1 MLVVLLRTVVLSL
14 FCFGCAWAQAPV
26 PAQEA
31 GFTRSLNG
39 AWSFKY
45 VAGPEAGADEG
56 FTDPRFD
63 ASGWRSIAVPSNWE
77 LQGFAEPRYADA
89 LEQGLGLYRRS
100 FAVPEGWRG
109 RRVFLRFEGVAFG
122 YELWVNGKKAGS
134 SSASA
139 FNAHAF
145 DVTDLVAVGADNLL
159 ALRVTT
165 RPQGVEFDLND
176 DWSLAGI
183 YRDVSLFSLP
193 ATHLRE
199 YATATEVHA
208 DGAARLAVSAGLAGT
223 DGTVRAELSAP
234 DGRRVAQ
241 ALMRPD
247 AQGRHGATL
256 AVPRAALW
264 SAETPVL
271 YRLKLQV
278 LAKGKVVQ
286 HIESR
291 VGLRQVSIAKGVLL
305 LNGRPI
311 KLRGV
316 NHHDLDPEGGRAI
329 PEARL
334 RSDLA
339 LMKKGTV
346 NYVRTSHYPPT
357 RRLLELCDE
366 LGFYVMD
373 EVAIGHGEA
382 NLDKPDY
389 RAGIMARVEATI
401 ARDRNH
407 ASVLIW
413 SIGNENPITQAE
425 LDAARLAKLLDPTRP
440 VTIPKVGS
448 YFAAN
453 HERLPSFVDIHA
465 PHYPVNAT
473 LAAYATKLD
482 RPTILTEYAHALGL
496 ATDRIQ
502 DQWDILQAHPVFAGG
517 SIWHF
522 MDQAILRTSATP
534 VDRSKPTQLVWLD
547 AHRYLDTHGLDGAD
561 GLTYGERTPQ
571 TDFWQMRKVYA
582 PVQFKP
588 AELRLGQGRQRLAI
602 ELENRHDFRSL
613 RGMRLH
619 WALEQNGRKVGQ
631 GELPLHA
638 AARARETVAVELTPP
653 PVEQG
658 DVLVLALRCVDE
670 HGLQINE
677 RALRLR
683 YDALQAAQP
692 AAPAVTEMPELTET
706 ADEVRVRTTAWTLS
720 LARRT
725 GQLSVRDAAGQL
737 LLAGIHPHTG
747 RTLSMAEELSL
758 PKRPLWRS
766 VYLPLLAAPAI
777 EATQSGDAIEL
788 GVAGRFHAEG
798 KPQEALSGGY
808 RLRIGADGTLD
819 LRYDFTAAETAQL
832 SEAGLS
838 LVAPP
843 ALTEFRW
850 IGQGPYAGYP
860 GKHRLN
866 EFGLHH
872 LARADLRFQGNRRGT
887 EFAMLTAGAGQG
899 VAMAL
904 APGDVAVERQGENT
918 VISHNALIG
927 GLGNKGTLPETM
939 VTLQPGQRISGRL
952 RLMLLAPAWPAQVAR
967 WFGAVPP
974 TPLLAPFHHS
984 YDQ

>member
-1 MLVVLLRTVVLSL
+1 MLVVLLRTLIVFF
-14 FCFGCAWAQAPV
+14 FCFGCARAQAPH

-45 VAGPEAGADEG
+45 VAGSDAGADEG

-63 ASGWRSIAVPSNWE
+63 AGGWHSIAVPSNWE
-77 LQGFAEPRYADA
+77 LKGFAEPRYADT

-122 YELWVNGKKAGS
+122 YEVWVNGKKAGN

-145 DVTDLVAVGADNLL
+145 DVTDAVSVGADNLL
-159 ALRVTT
+159 AVRVTT
-165 RPQGVEFDLND
+165 RPHGVEFDLND
-176 DWSLAGI
+176 DWSLSGI

-199 YATATEVHA
+199 FATATDIRA
-208 DGAARLAVSAGLAGT
+208 DGTARLAVSASLAGT
-223 DGTVRAELSAP
+223 DGSVRAELRGP
-234 DGRRVAQ
+234 DGRRVAH

-271 YRLKLQV
+271 YRLRLQV

-286 HIESR
+286 NIESR
-291 VGLRQVSIAKGVLL
+291 VGLRQVSIDKGVLL

-339 LMKKGTV
+339 LMKKGNV

-373 EVAIGHGEA
+373 EVSIGHGEA
-382 NLDKPDY
+382 NLEKPEY

-425 LDAARLAKLLDPTRP
+425 LDAARLAKQLDPTRP

-453 HERLPSFVDIHA
+453 HERLPAFVDIHA

-496 ATDRIQ
+496 ASDRIQ

-522 MDQAILRTSATP
+522 MDQAILRTSPTP
-534 VDRSKPTQLVWLD
+534 VDRSKPTRLVWLD

-619 WALEQNGRKVGQ
+619 WALEHNGRTVRQ
-631 GELPLHA
+631 GELPLRA
-638 AARARETVAVELTPP
+638 PARSRETVAVELTPP
-653 PVEQG
+653 SVEHG
-658 DVLVLALRCVDE
+658 DVLVLVLRCVDE
-670 HGLQINE
+670 HGLQLNE
-677 RALRLR
+677 RAVRLWH
-683 YDALQAAQP
+683 DALHAEPP
-692 AAPAVTEMPELTET
+692 AAPDVAHRPELTET
-706 ADEVRVRTTAWTLS
+706 ADEVRVRTAAWTLS
-720 LARRT
+720 LARRS

-737 LLAGIHPHTG
+737 LVAGIHPHTG

-758 PKRPLWRS
+758 SKRPLWRS

-777 EATQSGDAIEL
+777 EAARSGDAIEL
-788 GVAGRFHAEG
+788 SVAGRFHAGETA
-798 KPQEALSGGY
+798 QEALTGGY
-808 RLRIGADGTLD
+808 KLRIGADGALAVS
-819 LRYDFTAAETAQL
+819 YDFGVSEAAQL
-832 SEAGLS
+832 SEAGMS
-838 LVAPP
+838 VVVPP
-843 ALTEFRW
+843 TLTEFRW

-860 GKHRLN
+860 GKDRLN

-872 LARADLRFQGNRRGT
+872 LGRADLRFQGNRRGT
-887 EFAMLTAGAGQG
+887 EFAMLTAATGQG
-899 VAMAL
+899 VALAL

-918 VISHNALIG
+918 VLSHNALIG

-939 VTLQPGQRISGRL
+939 VTLQPGQRISGSF

-967 WFGAVPP
+967 WFGSVPP

>member
-1 MLVVLLRTVVLSL
+1 
-14 FCFGCAWAQAPV
+14 
-26 PAQEA
+26 
-31 GFTRSLNG
+31 
-39 AWSFKY
+39 
-45 VAGPEAGADEG
+45 
-56 FTDPRFD
+56 
-63 ASGWRSIAVPSNWE
+63 
-77 LQGFAEPRYADA
+77 
-89 LEQGLGLYRRS
+89 
-100 FAVPEGWRG
+100 
-109 RRVFLRFEGVAFG
+109 
-122 YELWVNGKKAGS
+122 
-134 SSASA
+134 
-139 FNAHAF
+139 
-145 DVTDLVAVGADNLL
+145 
-159 ALRVTT
+159 
-165 RPQGVEFDLND
+165 
-176 DWSLAGI
+176 
-183 YRDVSLFSLP
+183 
-193 ATHLRE
+193 
-199 YATATEVHA
+199 
-208 DGAARLAVSAGLAGT
+208 
-223 DGTVRAELSAP
+223 
-234 DGRRVAQ
+234 
-241 ALMRPD
+241 
-247 AQGRHGATL
+247 
-256 AVPRAALW
+256 
-264 SAETPVL
+264 
-271 YRLKLQV
+271 
-278 LAKGKVVQ
+278 GKVVQ
-286 HIESR
+286 QVQER
-291 VGLRQVSIAKGVLL
+291 VGLRQVSIDKGVLL

-339 LMKKGTV
+339 LMKKGNV

-373 EVAIGHGEA
+373 EVSIGHGEA
-382 NLDKPDY
+382 NLEKPDY

-425 LDAARLAKLLDPTRP
+425 LDAAQLAKRLDPTRP

-453 HERLPSFVDIHA
+453 HERLPAFVDIHA

-561 GLTYGERTPQ
+561 GLTYGDRTPQ

-582 PVQFKP
+582 PVQIKP
-588 AELRLGQGRQRLAI
+588 AELRLGQGRQRLAV

-619 WALEQNGRKVGQ
+619 WALELNGRQLQQ
-631 GELPLHA
+631 GELPLGA

-653 PVEQG
+653 PVEHG

-670 HGLQINE
+670 DGLQINE
-677 RALRLR
+677 RAVRLR
-683 YDALQAAQP
+683 HDVPHIGQVAA
-692 AAPAVTEMPELTET
+692 AGVPELTQNEE
-706 ADEVRVRTTAWTLS
+706 EVRVRTAAWTLS

-725 GQLSVRDAAGQL
+725 GQLSVRDASGQL
-737 LLAGIHPHTG
+737 LVAGIHPHTG

-758 PKRPLWRS
+758 SKRPLWRS

-777 EATQSGDAIEL
+777 EAAKNGDAIEL
-788 GVAGRFHAEG
+788 RVAGRFHAAQA
-798 KPQEALSGGY
+798 PQEAVTGSY
-808 RLRIGADGTLD
+808 TLRIGADGTLGVS
-819 LRYDFTAAETAQL
+819 YDFTVAELAQL
-832 SEAGLS
+832 SEAGIS
-838 LVAPP
+838 VVAPP
-843 ALTEFRW
+843 ALTDFRW

-860 GKHRLN
+860 GKDRLN

-872 LARADLRFQGNRRGT
+872 LGRADLRFQGNRRGT

-899 VAMAL
+899 FALAL
-904 APGDVAVERQGENT
+904 APGDVAVERQEENT

-927 GLGNKGTLPETM
+927 GLGNKGTLPETT
-939 VTLQPGQRISGRL
+939 VTVQPGQRISGSF
-952 RLMLLAPAWPAQVAR
+952 RLMPLAPAWPAQVAR
-967 WFGAVPP
+967 WSGSAPP
-974 TPLLAPFHHS
+974 TPLLAPFYHS